1 MGKFCFTDRPLQ
13 FSVFAHKSLGKSV
26 HPSPLFSYPWR
37 RYSFPTGLA
46 PFLSPPAFS
55 PLSSPC
61 RSKGWAAPSGFRRR
75 RPGGTPALGRRRA
88 AGTHRRERA
97 AGGSGAGASER
108 SGSGGGRP
116 RQQRAPA
123 RGAEAQRA
131 RGGSARLG
139 CSAAAAAGERRWL
152 GAGSGEGWRSV
163 EVGGLA
169 ARCAGGSCWRRRRL
183 GAVREA
189 LRRRAGAGG

>member
-1 MGKFCFTDRPLQ
+1 MRNLYFTDRPLQ
-13 FSVFAHKSLGKSV
+13 FSVFAHKSLGKSG

-37 RYSFPTGLA
+37 LYSFPTGLA
-46 PFLSPPAFS
+46 PFLSPPTFS

-75 RPGGTPALGRRRA
+75 RPGGTPVPGRQRA
-88 AGTHRRERA
+88 VGMHRRERV

-131 RGGSARLG
+131 RGGSARLQCRRG
-139 CSAAAAAGERRWL
+139 TRAGAAAARR
-152 GAGSGEGWRSV
+152 GFRRR
-163 EVGGLA
+163 LA
-169 ARCAGGSCWRRRRL
+169 QRRGRRAGGQVRGRQFWRRRRL
-183 GAVREA
+183 GVVREA
-189 LRRRAGAGG
+189 LRRREGAGG